1 MPTNNSSVNSH
12 LEYTE
17 CLDTLHN
24 IISKYRQTHVVILC
38 GDFNGTLLEAR
49 PYNKHDCL
57 LQTFVNEQYLSS
69 VNKSD
74 HTFFHHAGTSS
85 SQIDYILSSKIN
97 ILQNYQIGGR
107 ESENSSSHV
116 KVTCELSVS
125 PPGSSK
131 TSRTKSTQSVKKL
144 QWEKINRSR
153 YESVIDQELKQQST
167 DCSVSGLE
175 IKPDI
180 SYMS

>member
-1 MPTNNSSVNSH
+1 M
-12 LEYTE
+12 
-17 CLDTLHN
+17 
-24 IISKYRQTHVVILC
+24 
-38 GDFNGTLLEAR
+38 
-49 PYNKHDCL
+49 
-57 LQTFVNEQYLSS
+57 NEQYLSS

-125 PPGSSK
+125 PQDLQKLPE
-131 TSRTKSTQSVKKL
+131 QSLLIQLKNCNGKKL
-144 QWEKINRSR
+144 I
-153 YESVIDQELKQQST
+153 
-167 DCSVSGLE
+167 GL
-175 IKPDI
+175 D
-180 SYMS
+180 MNQ